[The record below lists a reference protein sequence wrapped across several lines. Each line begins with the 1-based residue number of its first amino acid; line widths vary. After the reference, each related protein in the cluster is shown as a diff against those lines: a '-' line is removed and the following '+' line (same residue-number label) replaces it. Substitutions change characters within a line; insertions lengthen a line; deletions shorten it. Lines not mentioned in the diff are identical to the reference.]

1 MKRILL
7 AFVAAFA
14 ISTVATAAEQQA
26 KPEQQA
32 KSEPSQDSK
41 RVKLS
46 KEELGKI
53 TAGKITE
60 VKVNGG
66 GNTPNGNAN
75 GVPSE
80 NQNPAG
86 HAPPGQ
92 N

>member
-1 MKRILL
+1 MRRRL
-7 AFVAAFA
+7 AVMAVVATGAAFA
-14 ISTVATAAEQQA
+14 VAPAGALA
-26 KPEQQA
+26 
-32 KSEPSQDSK
+32 
-41 RVKLS
+41 
-46 KEELGKI
+46 KI
-53 TAGKITE
+53 TP

-66 GNTPNGNAN
+66 GNTPNGQAN

>member
-14 ISTVATAAEQQA
+14 ISTVASAAEQQA
-26 KPEQQA
+26 KSEQR
-32 KSEPSQDSK
+32 ESQESK

-46 KEELGKI
+46 KKELAKI